1 MKSITVF
8 TPTFNRAYCLDQL
21 YQSLLRQ
28 TNKDFLWL
36 IIDDGSTD
44 NTSDLVSGWISEN
57 KFEIHYRFKNNGGM
71 HTGYNLAYELITTEL
86 NVCIDSDDYMTDN
99 AIELILNHWKNFG
112 NKNYAGIIGLDCYKN
127 GVVIGDEIPKDLFES
142 TICEFNW
149 VLGIKG
155 DKKLVYRTDVMK
167 QLPPYPTFH
176 KEKFVPLDCKPVMAD
191 QYYKMLTL
199 NKVLCV
205 VEYMEDGSSK
215 NIIKSYLNNPKGF
228 AYSRKIRMQYSPSIK
243 DKFRNAIHYVS
254 SAIITKNFKFLL
266 QSPRK
271 ILTFIAIPFGV
282 LLFFY
287 INFSKKS
294 DGEANSKL

>member
-28 TNKDFLWL
+28 TNKDFVWL
-36 IIDDGSTD
+36 IIDDGSID
-44 NTSDLVSGWISEN
+44 NTPSLVENWITEN
-57 KFEIHYRFKNNGGM
+57 KLEIQYHYKMNGGM
-71 HTGYNLAYELITTEL
+71 HTGYNLAYELIGTEL
-86 NVCIDSDDYMTDN
+86 NVCIDSDDYMTDDG
-99 AIELILNHWKNFG
+99 IELILNHWKKFG
-112 NKNYAGIIGLDCYKN
+112 SQKYAGIIGLDCYKN
-127 GVVIGDEIPKDLFES
+127 GVVIGDEIPKNLFES

-155 DKKLVYRTDVMK
+155 DKKLVYRTDIMK
-167 QLPPYPTFH
+167 QLPPYPTFP

-191 QYYKMLTL
+191 QNYKMLTL
-199 NKVLCV
+199 NKVLCI

-228 AYSRKIRMQYSPSIK
+228 AYSRKVRMQYSPSIK

-254 SAIITKNFKFLL
+254 SAIISKNYNFLFE
-266 QSPRK
+266 SPK
-271 ILTFIAIPFGV
+271 KKLTLIAIPFGI
-282 LLFFY
+282 LLFLY
-287 INFSKKS
+287 VKFSKKP